1 MNEIRNRRVAD
12 IVIAVVDGLREFP
25 EAINAVSPQTVVR
38 TCVIDL
44 ICDLKWQA
52 LQSAEHRLGVDKGG
66 CFLKGARTI
75 CGEED
80 AMRAAFKQND
90 AKILF
95 KRYDD
100 AGKMRLAYPQTLGR
114 PMKIQG
120 GGPGQRRFQTI

>member
-1 MNEIRNRRVAD
+1 LGNEGTSGNLPSLRSA
-12 IVIAVVDGLREFP
+12 IAQRFDT
-25 EAINAVSPQTVVR
+25 A
-38 TCVIDL
+38 
-44 ICDLKWQA
+44 
-52 LQSAEHRLGVDKGG
+52 AEHRLGVDKGG

-100 AGKMRLAYPQTLGR
+100 TGKMRLAYLQTLDR

>member
-1 MNEIRNRRVAD
+1 LGNEGTGGNPQSLRSAIAQRFD
-12 IVIAVVDGLREFP
+12 IA
-25 EAINAVSPQTVVR
+25 
-38 TCVIDL
+38 
-44 ICDLKWQA
+44 
-52 LQSAEHRLGVDKGG
+52 AEHHLGVDQDG

-120 GGPGQRRFQTI
+120 GGQGQRRFQTI